1 MRKLILIDG
10 NSLLHRAY
18 HAFPPL
24 NTEKCELINAVY
36 GFSSMLL
43 TILDKLDPSHVVVAW
58 DVKGPTFRKIEYKE
72 YKANRGPMDEG
83 LASQIIRTKEV
94 VSVLNIPQFGIEG
107 FEGDDI
113 IGTLS
118 RLATDEEK
126 EEDVQVVIVT
136 ADRDALQLI
145 KGKQIVVYLPLQNRA
160 SQAVVFDET
169 KVEESYGFKPK
180 YIVDLKSLMGDS
192 SDNIPGVKGIGKIT
206 ATKLILSFGSLEGVY
221 KNINSEKISNKIREM
236 LIVGKDMALQ
246 SYKLAEINKEAPLK
260 INWEDCLLT
269 NYDKTKAMELFKEL
283 NFNSLLARLP
293 KDSWEKET
301 EEIFL

>member
-24 NTEKCELINAVY
+24 NTEKGELINAVY

-72 YKANRGPMDEG
+72 YKANRGPTDEG

-269 NYDKTKAMELFKEL
+269 NYDKTKAVELFKEL